1 MPKSFEVSFEVDVNP
16 DVIKWARE
24 TAGWTIEEIANKLK
38 ISPEVCEKIEQG
50 IVKPT
55 YKQIKEFARHYKRQV
70 FAFFLPEPPKEE
82 PNSVLFRLLPFS
94 EKSFSKELRFSIRE
108 AKYYQYIANEI
119 IRDLGIEPDV
129 NISKYEIKDD
139 PVKAAQNER
148 KNIKIKIEDQKK
160 WKDGYYAFNQWR
172 KIIEDKNILVF
183 QFRIPVEEA
192 RGFCL
197 MNQIPY
203 VIALNSN
210 DSVLERIFTLFH
222 EYAHLLL
229 GITEIYNDEK
239 IQNKEIEEW
248 CNSFAAEF
256 LLPSK
261 AFETDPDLQKIMKL
275 EIFNDELIE
284 KISKRYKVSKML
296 VIIRL
301 KTLGIIDEKTCK
313 EKLVELK
320 TVLNNRKVKKE
331 KFARN
336 LIKECIKE
344 KGREFLFL
352 LRLYRSFNGDKYIIE
367 NLYKSVF

>member
-1 MPKSFEVSFEVDVNP
+1 MTKRMFKVDVNP
-16 DVIKWARE
+16 EIIKWARE

-55 YKQIKEFARHYKRQV
+55 CKQIEKFAYHYRLPV
-70 FAFFLPEPPKEE
+70 FAFFLPKLPTEE
-82 PNSVLFRLLPFS
+82 PNSVLFSLLPFS
-94 EKSFSKELRFSIRE
+94 EESFSKELRFSIRK
-108 AKYYQYIANEI
+108 ARYYQYIANKI
-119 IRDLGIEPDV
+119 IRDLGIKPDV

-139 PVKAAQNER
+139 PVKAAKRER
-148 KNIKIKIEDQKK
+148 KSIKIKIEDQKN
-160 WKDGYYAFNQWR
+160 WWSDQYYAFNRWR
-172 KIIEDKNILVF
+172 EIIEDKNILVF
-183 QFRIPVEEA
+183 QFKIPVEEA

-261 AFETDPDLQKIMKL
+261 AFETDPDLQKIMELK
-275 EIFNDELIE
+275 IYDDELIS
-284 KISKRYKVSKML
+284 KISKTYKVSKML

-344 KGREFLFL
+344 KGREFLSL
-352 LRLYRSFNGDKYIIE
+352 LLLYRSFKGDKRYIIE
-367 NLYKSVF
+367 NLYKRVF